1 MVMAAF
7 DMAVSIFL
15 GVVFSKPWRAA
26 PLYRQESFFV
36 GEASSLD
43 HRGWEAAL
51 TEHDP
56 TFLEAGIL
64 DMSASLHS

>member
-1 MVMAAF
+1 MA
-7 DMAVSIFL
+7 L
-15 GVVFSKPWRAA
+15 GAA
-26 PLYRQESFFV
+26 LPARKFFV

-43 HRGWEAAL
+43 HRGWEAAP

-64 DMSASLHS
+64 DMSAGLHL

>member
-1 MVMAAF
+1 
-7 DMAVSIFL
+7 MAVSIFL
-15 GVVFSKPWRAA
+15 GCGLKQAMARGAILPARK
-26 PLYRQESFFV
+26 FFV

-43 HRGWEAAL
+43 HRGREAAS

-64 DMSASLHS
+64 DMSGSLHF